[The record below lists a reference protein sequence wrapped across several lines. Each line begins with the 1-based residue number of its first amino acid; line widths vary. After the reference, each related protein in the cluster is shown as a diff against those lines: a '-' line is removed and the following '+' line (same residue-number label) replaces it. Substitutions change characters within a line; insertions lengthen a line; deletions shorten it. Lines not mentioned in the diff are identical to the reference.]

1 MHIDM
6 SMHMHTH
13 MHRHVNAHT
22 HMHVHIHACMQNMHI
37 HIHAFYKGKASQDPQ
52 FWRFVMMTLAGE
64 PKRLNAWGLSIC
76 HLVCVILAV
85 YY

>member
-37 HIHAFYKGKASQDPQ
+37 HTRAFYKAKASEE
-52 FWRFVMMTLAGE
+52 VAG
-64 PKRLNAWGLSIC
+64 PNDLSQN
-76 HLVCVILAV
+76 LVTGAHIVSGSHAL
-85 YY
+85 